1 MQTPEEYE
9 VSQRIGRL
17 IQGLKRKK
25 GWTREEVS
33 RRMGVGNRTLDNYLN
48 GSSSFK
54 LGTLLRFAEICKV
67 KLSDI
72 LEDTD
77 KLSSLYGEKNEE
89 KNNEAVQK
97 KPKKIVLDRSL
108 CKQVY
113 GSGSSKGGE
122 RKIKSQKHKHR
133 VLVVRII
140 IYEKSI

>member
-77 KLSSLYGEKNEE
+77 KLSGLYGEKNEE
-89 KNNEAVQK
+89 ENNEGCSEEAK
-97 KPKKIVLDRSL
+97 KDSP
-108 CKQVY
+108 
-113 GSGSSKGGE
+113 
-122 RKIKSQKHKHR
+122 
-133 VLVVRII
+133 
-140 IYEKSI
+140 